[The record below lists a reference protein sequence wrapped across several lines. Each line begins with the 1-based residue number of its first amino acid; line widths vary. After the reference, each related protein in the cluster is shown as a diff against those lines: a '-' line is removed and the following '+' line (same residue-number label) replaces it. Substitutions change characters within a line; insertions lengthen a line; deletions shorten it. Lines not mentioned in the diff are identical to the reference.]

1 MTNLENIKTTLN
13 NGTLLGFEYE
23 GKDGNI
29 DPYYEGKDSYLLFFD
44 NKELVVYSLED
55 VFTTR
60 FIAGKTLKEVAD
72 KIIITES

>member
-1 MTNLENIKTTLN
+1 MTNLEYIKTTLN

>member
-1 MTNLENIKTTLN
+1 MTNLEYIKNTLN

-55 VFTTR
+55 VFATR
-60 FIAGKTLKEVAD
+60 FIAGKTLKEVAN